1 MCYLP
6 TALVK
11 GLIHKE
17 NENISENEIWDHFFF
32 PLSNHWGK
40 SRVIFTVKN
49 PEKKKIP
56 ETSLAVQW
64 FRLCAPNTEG
74 AQVQFLVG
82 KLTSYMPHGLGKKK
96 KRILLWM
103 NHISLKWVPSWINL
117 EYFFKLKGVDTVN
130 GLLLNSTVATTW
142 YSLFMWILRS
152 LNKFQRPIISLRKT
166 IDYKSVCHQ
175 RRECKYS
182 KILEC

>member
-1 MCYLP
+1 MWFGMIC
-6 TALVK
+6 
-11 GLIHKE
+11 
-17 NENISENEIWDHFFF
+17 FFQ
-32 PLSNHWGK
+32 LSNHHGK

-49 PEKKKIP
+49 P

-64 FRLCAPNTEG
+64 FRLCAPNTERG
-74 AQVQFLVG
+74 EGSILGRETNILHA
-82 KLTSYMPHGLGKKK
+82 TWHGPKK

-117 EYFFKLKGVDTVN
+117 GYLFKLKGVDTVN

-142 YSLFMWILRS
+142 YSLLMWILRS
-152 LNKFQRPIISLRKT
+152 FNKFQRPIVSLRKT

-175 RRECKYS
+175 RREFKYS
-182 KILEC
+182 KIFEC